1 MRTPAFGRVFQP
13 VEKVPAP
20 PRASNRQ
27 LRLAAISLII
37 SCGLVS
43 PFAGRLYDKMG
54 IKALFVM
61 HPEKKHTQAPGKHRI
76 TGSSKSSTPKSNK
89 NPVISEEITGF
100 CGACGRTR
108 TGDLRI
114 TNALLYQLSHASK
127 LHNRMTIMVILDC
140 QP

>member
-1 MRTPAFGRVFQP
+1 MFQP

-20 PRASNRQ
+20 ERASNRQ

-61 HPEKKHTQAPGKHRI
+61 HPEKAYTSAGKTQDYRFGKIKH
-76 TGSSKSSTPKSNK
+76 PKK
-89 NPVISEEITGF
+89 
-100 CGACGRTR
+100 
-108 TGDLRI
+108 
-114 TNALLYQLSHASK
+114 
-127 LHNRMTIMVILDC
+127 
-140 QP
+140 

>member
-1 MRTPAFGRVFQP
+1 MFQP

-43 PFAGRLYDKMG
+43 RFAGRLYDKMG

-61 HPEKKHTQAPGKHRI
+61 HPEKSVPKRRENTGLPVRQNQAPQKV
-76 TGSSKSSTPKSNK
+76 TKTPSFPKK
-89 NPVISEEITGF
+89 
-100 CGACGRTR
+100 
-108 TGDLRI
+108 
-114 TNALLYQLSHASK
+114 
-127 LHNRMTIMVILDC
+127 
-140 QP
+140 